1 MSSHCSVHAVS
12 VLVLVAVHAV
22 GRRHQPPLTDQG
34 RPAEGREL
42 GGCHQELAGRPT
54 VDDPEGV
61 GEAPAGVG
69 EAPAG
74 VGEAPAGARPPA
86 GEDGVVGGQL
96 GTVVT
101 SAHDPLSR
109 RTQ

>member
-74 VGEAPAGARPPA
+74 ARPPA